1 MLSAV
6 HFAFV
11 EEIASGSE
19 HTLVGKHLLFTFF
32 PVCKLEEHALECKFC
47 FRYSCLL
54 KRTKLKKECSGFD
67 GKYFKCSLSIQ

>member
-32 PVCKLEEHALECKFC
+32 PVCKLEENALEC
-47 FRYSCLL
+47 
-54 KRTKLKKECSGFD
+54 
-67 GKYFKCSLSIQ
+67 